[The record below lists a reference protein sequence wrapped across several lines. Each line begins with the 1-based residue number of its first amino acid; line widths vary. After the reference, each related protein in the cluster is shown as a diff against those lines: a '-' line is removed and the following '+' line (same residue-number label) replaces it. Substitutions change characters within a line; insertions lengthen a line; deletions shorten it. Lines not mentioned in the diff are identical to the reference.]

1 MKMDAYSAGGD
12 LEGGSHAGSGITLK
26 AGLKGRGGDEGRE
39 GRDEDGG
46 VLHVCG
52 WKVS

>member
-1 MKMDAYSAGGD
+1 MKMGAYSAGGD
-12 LEGGSHAGSGITLK
+12 LEGGSHAGSRVTGK
-26 AGLKGRGGDEGRE
+26 AGLKGRGRDEGRE